1 MATAVVVG
9 SGPNGLAAA
18 VCLARRGVR
27 VHVVEAAPVLGGGAR
42 SAQVTLPGL
51 VHDECSAFHPAG
63 AASPLFRALRLER
76 YGLRWRW
83 PEIEMTHPLDSGTA
97 GVLWRDIHR
106 TAEAMGADGEAWLR
120 MFDRLGRDFDDLTAD
135 VFRPILHLP
144 AHPVTLAAFAA
155 RAVAPATWVARAWRR
170 PETRALFA
178 GAAAHAYGSLRAP
191 LSAAVG
197 VLLIAAGHAHGWPV
211 AEGGSQAIV
220 RALAAL
226 LADLG
231 GTVETG
237 VRIESL
243 DELDGFDV
251 VLLDVSPR
259 AALRIAGRRL
269 PPRVAHAYRRFR
281 YGPAA
286 YKVDFA
292 VAGGVPWRDEYS
304 RRAGT
309 VHLGGTL
316 EEVAAAEEAVARGR
330 MPARPFVLVGQQ
342 YLADPSR
349 SAGELH
355 PVWAYAHV
363 PHGHPGNVTEL
374 IVDQIERFAPGFR
387 MRVAARHIRTVAR
400 ISTANPNY
408 VGGDIA
414 TGAMTGLQTLFRPR
428 LALDPYATGV
438 PGVFL
443 CSAATPPGPGVH
455 GMCGHNAA
463 LAALRHLRRGGR
475 TWRQAAR
482 SRAYCQ
488 KTRSTRAPTARE

>member
-1 MATAVVVG
+1 
-9 SGPNGLAAA
+9 
-18 VCLARRGVR
+18 
-27 VHVVEAAPVLGGGAR
+27 
-42 SAQVTLPGL
+42 
-51 VHDECSAFHPAG
+51 
-63 AASPLFRALRLER
+63 
-76 YGLRWRW
+76 
-83 PEIEMTHPLDSGTA
+83 
-97 GVLWRDIHR
+97 
-106 TAEAMGADGEAWLR
+106 
-120 MFDRLGRDFDDLTAD
+120 
-135 VFRPILHLP
+135 
-144 AHPVTLAAFAA
+144 
-155 RAVAPATWVARAWRR
+155 
-170 PETRALFA
+170 
-178 GAAAHAYGSLRAP
+178 
-191 LSAAVG
+191 
-197 VLLIAAGHAHGWPV
+197 
-211 AEGGSQAIV
+211 
-220 RALAAL
+220 
-226 LADLG
+226 
-231 GTVETG
+231 VETG

-259 AALRIAGRRL
+259 AALAIAGRRL
-269 PPRVAHAYRRFR
+269 PPHVARAYRRFR

-292 VAGGVPWRDEYS
+292 VEGGVPWRDEYS

-316 EEVAAAEEAVARGR
+316 EEVAAAEEAVANGR
-330 MPARPFVLVGQQ
+330 LPARPFVLVGQQ

-349 SAGELH
+349 SRGDLH

-374 IVDQIERFAPGFR
+374 VVDQIERFAPGFR

-400 ISTANPNY
+400 ISAANPNY
-408 VGGDIA
+408 VGGDIG
-414 TGAMTGLQTLFRPR
+414 TGAMTGLQTVFRPR

-463 LAALRHLRRGGR
+463 LAALRYLRRGGR
-475 TWRQAAR
+475 SWRQASR